1 MVIRGSTRGNG
12 KQLAYY
18 LLAKQENEHI
28 RVLEVNGLLNADAK
42 DLHLALHSMQLT
54 SELTKS
60 DKGLYH
66 AQINPAID
74 ESKLMDDA
82 SWMQATD
89 ILAKQLGM
97 ENQRRAIVLHTKK
110 GRTHAHVV
118 FERYDLTTGKM
129 VNDSFSR
136 LAQDRARKEMEL
148 VFKHKPTPHRNKHRP
163 ELKASLSALWH
174 STGTGAQFLTAARKN
189 GYIIAE
195 GSGRSP
201 YIVVDEFARSY
212 DLTRQL
218 QGVRLKDVRQRLRS
232 LDMPGEK
239 DAIALAR
246 KNLNEQSGKG
256 GEKDAQGSKGSL
268 RYNFATNK
276 QDATI
281 HYNIPKDGFKQ
292 NAQTMTEKGMS
303 ESNSFQENKEDI
315 RSTPDKQDKTNPVKE
330 NKEDITGKG
339 GEPIDPRRL
348 AFRDEMK
355 RLTAKNKGKGRDKGK
370 DLDL

>member
-28 RVLEVNGLLNADAK
+28 RVLEVNGMLNPDAK

-66 AQINPAID
+66 AQINPAVD

-118 FERYDLTTGKM
+118 FERYNTETGKM

-136 LAQDRARKEMEL
+136 LAQDRARKEMEQ
-148 VFKHKPTPHRNKHRP
+148 VFRHKPTPHRNKHRP

-218 QGVRLKDVRQRLRS
+218 QGVRLKEVRQRLRS
-232 LDMPGEK
+232 LTMPGEK

-246 KNLNEQSGKG
+246 KTLNEQSGKSG
-256 GEKDAQGSKGSL
+256 GKDAQGSKDILHYS
-268 RYNFATNK
+268 FANDK
-276 QDATI
+276 DDATI
-281 HYNIPKDGFKQ
+281 HYNIHEDRFKQ

-303 ESNSFQENKEDI
+303 ESNSFLENKEDI
-315 RSTPDKQDKTNPVKE
+315 RSTPDKRDKTSPVKE

-348 AFRDEMK
+348 AFREEMK
-355 RLTAKNKGKGRDKGK
+355 KLNAKRQKNKGKDR
-370 DLDL
+370 DLDLG

>member
-82 SWMQATD
+82 AWMKATD

-232 LDMPGEK
+232 LAMPGEK

-246 KNLNEQSGKG
+246 KTMNEQSGKG
-256 GEKDAQGSKGSL
+256 GGKDTKGSKGGL
-268 RYNFATNK
+268 RYDFVENK

-281 HYNIPKDGFKQ
+281 EYQIPKNKFKQ
-292 NAQTMTEKGMS
+292 NTQAMTEKDLGAG
-303 ESNSFQENKEDI
+303 NSFEENKEDVNG
-315 RSTPDKQDKTNPVKE
+315 TPDKHDKAKDLTE
-330 NKEDITGKG
+330 NKKDITAKG
-339 GEPIDPRRL
+339 AEPIDPRRL
-348 AFRDEMK
+348 AFREEMK
-355 RLTAKNKGKGRDKGK
+355 KLNAKKQKNKGRGK
-370 DLDL
+370 DLDLQ

>member
-28 RVLEVNGLLNADAK
+28 RVLEVNGMLNPDAK

-118 FERYDLTTGKM
+118 FERYSTETGRM

-136 LAQDRARKEMEL
+136 LAQDRARKEMEQ

-232 LDMPGEK
+232 LAMPGEK
-239 DAIALAR
+239 DAIAQAR
-246 KNLNEQSGKG
+246 KTLNEQSGKSG
-256 GEKDAQGSKGSL
+256 GKEAQGSKGGL
-268 RYNFATNK
+268 RYNFAENK

-281 HYNIPKDGFKQ
+281 QYKIPKDEFKQ
-292 NAQTMTEKGMS
+292 NTQAMTEKDLTDKS
-303 ESNSFQENKEDI
+303 AFKENKEDI
-315 RSTPDKQDKTNPVKE
+315 QPAPDKQNDAKGITD
-330 NKEDITGKG
+330 NKNDITGKG

-348 AFRDEMK
+348 AFRGEMK
-355 RLTAKNKGKGRDKGK
+355 RLVENKKKNKDKGK
-370 DLDL
+370 DLGL

>member
-232 LDMPGEK
+232 LAMPGEK

-256 GEKDAQGSKGSL
+256 GNKDAQGSKNSL
-268 RYNFATNK
+268 RYSFAKNK
-276 QDATI
+276 EDATI
-281 HYNIPKDGFKQ
+281 HYNIPEEGFKQ
-292 NAQTMTEKGMS
+292 NVQTMTEKDMP
-303 ESNSFQENKEDI
+303 ESNSFQENKEDM
-315 RSTPDKQDKTNPVKE
+315 RSTYDKLDKANPVKE
-330 NKEDITGKG
+330 NKQDITDKG

-348 AFRDEMK
+348 AFREEMK
-355 RLTAKNKGKGRDKGK
+355 KLTAKRQKNKGKDR
-370 DLDL
+370 DLDLG